1 MPNTPSPSNSR
12 LPWPGR
18 QGWAAVVCGLQGLA
32 LLIVAAVSAI
42 DRSDTVAA
50 DLALVICLVVMGG
63 ALLAIAW
70 SLLQQRAWARGP
82 ALTFQ
87 IIALAI
93 AVIEAR
99 LTTAYGWLIGVP
111 ALVAFIILVRG
122 NQTQEDSS
130 DS

>member
-1 MPNTPSPSNSR
+1 MSDTPSPSTSR
-12 LPWPGR
+12 LPWPGPR
-18 QGWAAVVCGLQGLA
+18 GWAAVVCAIQGMA
-32 LLIVAAVSAI
+32 LLIVAVVSAV

-50 DLALVICLVVMGG
+50 DLALVICLVVIG
-63 ALLAIAW
+63 AGLLVIAS
-70 SLLQQRAWARGP
+70 SLLKQRSWARGP

-93 AVIEAR
+93 AVTEAK

-111 ALVAFIILVRG
+111 ALVAFIVLVRG
-122 NQTQEDSS
+122 NQAQADSS

>member
-50 DLALVICLVVMGG
+50 DLALVICLVVIGG
-63 ALLAIAW
+63 GLVVIAW
-70 SLLQQRAWARGP
+70 SLLKQRAWARGP

-93 AVIEAR
+93 AVTEAK

-122 NQTQEDSS
+122 NQAQEDSS

>member
-1 MPNTPSPSNSR
+1 MSDTPSPSTSR
-12 LPWPGR
+12 LPWPGPR
-18 QGWAAVVCGLQGLA
+18 GWAAVVCALQGVA
-32 LLIVAAVSAI
+32 LLIVAVVSAV

-50 DLALVICLVVMGG
+50 DLALVICLVVIG
-63 ALLAIAW
+63 AGLLVIAS
-70 SLLQQRAWARGP
+70 SLLKQRSWARGP

-93 AVIEAR
+93 AVTEAK

-111 ALVAFIILVRG
+111 ALVAFIVLVRG
-122 NQTQEDSS
+122 NQAQADSS

>member
-1 MPNTPSPSNSR
+1 MSDTPSPSTSR
-12 LPWPGR
+12 LPWPGPR
-18 QGWAAVVCGLQGLA
+18 GWAAVVCALQGVA
-32 LLIVAAVSAI
+32 LLIVAVVSAV

-50 DLALVICLVVMGG
+50 DLALVICLVVIGG
-63 ALLAIAW
+63 GLLVIAW
-70 SLLQQRAWARGP
+70 SLLKQRSWARGP

-93 AVIEAR
+93 AITEAK

-111 ALVAFIILVRG
+111 ALVAFIVLVRG
-122 NQTQEDSS
+122 NQAQADSS

>member
-1 MPNTPSPSNSR
+1 MSNTPSPSNSR

-18 QGWAAVVCGLQGLA
+18 QGWAAVVCALQGLA

-42 DRSDTVAA
+42 DRSDTVVA
-50 DLALVICLVVMGG
+50 DLFLVTCLVVMGG
-63 ALLAIAW
+63 GLLVIAR
-70 SLLQQRAWARGP
+70 SLLQQRPWARGP

-87 IIALAI
+87 IIALAS
-93 AVIEAR
+93 AVIDAK

-130 DS
+130 DN

>member
-1 MPNTPSPSNSR
+1 M
-12 LPWPGR
+12 
-18 QGWAAVVCGLQGLA
+18 VCALQGLA

-42 DRSDTVAA
+42 DRSDTVIAV
-50 DLALVICLVVMGG
+50 LALVICLVVIGG
-63 ALLAIAW
+63 GLVVIAW
-70 SLLQQRAWARGP
+70 SLLKQRSWARGP

-93 AVIEAR
+93 AVTEAK

-122 NQTQEDSS
+122 SQAREDSS

>member
-1 MPNTPSPSNSR
+1 MSDTPSPSTSR
-12 LPWPGR
+12 LPWPGPR
-18 QGWAAVVCGLQGLA
+18 GWAAVVCALQGVA
-32 LLIVAAVSAI
+32 LLIVAVVSAV

-50 DLALVICLVVMGG
+50 DLALVICLVVIGG
-63 ALLAIAW
+63 GLLVIAW
-70 SLLQQRAWARGP
+70 SLLKQRSWARGP

-93 AVIEAR
+93 AVTEAK

-111 ALVAFIILVRG
+111 ALVAFIVLVRG
-122 NQTQEDSS
+122 NQAQADSS

>member
-1 MPNTPSPSNSR
+1 M
-12 LPWPGR
+12 
-18 QGWAAVVCGLQGLA
+18 VCALQGLA

-50 DLALVICLVVMGG
+50 HLALVICLVVMGG
-63 ALLAIAW
+63 ALLVIAW
-70 SLLQQRAWARGP
+70 SLLKQRSWARGP

>member
-1 MPNTPSPSNSR
+1 MSNAPSPSNSR
-12 LPWPGR
+12 FPWPGPR
-18 QGWAAVVCGLQGLA
+18 GWAAVVCALQGLA

-42 DRSDTVAA
+42 DRSDTVIA
-50 DLALVICLVVMGG
+50 DLALVICLVVIGG
-63 ALLAIAW
+63 GLVVIAW
-70 SLLQQRAWARGP
+70 SLLKQRSWARGP

-93 AVIEAR
+93 AVTEAK

-122 NQTQEDSS
+122 NQTQEDAS

>member
-1 MPNTPSPSNSR
+1 MSDTPSPSTSR
-12 LPWPGR
+12 LPWPGPR
-18 QGWAAVVCGLQGLA
+18 GWAAVVCALQGVA
-32 LLIVAAVSAI
+32 LLIVAVVSAV

-50 DLALVICLVVMGG
+50 DLALVICLVVIGG
-63 ALLAIAW
+63 GLLVIAW
-70 SLLQQRAWARGP
+70 SLLKQRSWARGP

-93 AVIEAR
+93 AVTEAK

-111 ALVAFIILVRG
+111 ALVAFIVLLQG
-122 NQTQEDSS
+122 NQAQADSS